1 MKKII
6 VLMLLPL
13 FSFGQFTSNEI
24 NGIVHLITEYEACK
38 EYTDSLKM
46 RLDRSEML
54 NVKYQSNVNEYRQI
68 LVVLDERD
76 KDLVVSNE
84 KLEQEKAKL
93 KKNRKFYFGSG
104 VLVGLLLLFLV

>member
-1 MKKII
+1 
-6 VLMLLPL
+6 MLFPL
-13 FSFGQFTSNEI
+13 VGFGQFTSEEI
-24 NGIVHLITEYEACK
+24 NGIVHLITEFEACK

-46 RLDRSEML
+46 RLDKSEML
-54 NVKYQSNVNEYRQI
+54 NVKYQSNMNEYRQI

-76 KDLVVSNE
+76 KNLVVNME

-104 VLVGLLLLFLV
+104 VLVGLLFVILL

>member
-1 MKKII
+1 
-6 VLMLLPL
+6 MLLPL
-13 FSFGQFTSNEI
+13 VGYSQFTPEEI
-24 NGIVHLITEYEACK
+24 NGIVHLIHDLEACK
-38 EYTDSLKM
+38 EYTDSLKS
-46 RLDRSEML
+46 RLDKSEML

>member
-24 NGIVHLITEYEACK
+24 NGIVHLITEFEACK

-76 KDLVVSNE
+76 KNLVVNMD

-93 KKNRKFYFGSG
+93 KKIESIS
-104 VLVGLLLLFLV
+104 LVQVCWLDYYL